1 MDSIKYTLFV
11 GGGTIDSIEPILTK
25 HGVNGATM
33 TPVHG
38 LWEGKLEYE
47 TKVEIV
53 SFKPDTSD
61 IPAAMI
67 VELKEVLK
75 QDCILMTVESM
86 QAKLL

>member
-1 MDSIKYTLFV
+1 MDAIKYTLFV
-11 GGGTIDSIEPILTK
+11 GGGTIDSVEPILTK

-38 LWEGKLEYE
+38 LWEGKLEYG
-47 TKVEIV
+47 TKIEIIEIGPHNSNAIGSAV
-53 SFKPDTSD
+53 
-61 IPAAMI
+61 

-75 QDCILMTVESM
+75 QDCILMTVETL